1 MALKLDEVVPFGRS
15 FDEYRRIF
23 ALSEEDLGRRIISVA
38 DGPAGFNAEMRRRG
52 FNVISVDPVYEFTG
66 REIERRFREVVDNI
80 IGQVKATP
88 GDWTWTYHKSPDGL
102 RRNRERALETFLA
115 DYDAG
120 KAEGRY
126 VVGSL
131 PNLPYPDRS
140 FDIAVCSHF
149 LFLYSDKLGYEF
161 HRDSILEMLR
171 VAGEARIFPI
181 VDLTPAP
188 SVHLEPLTKEL
199 RSRGFTVEFRKVDYE
214 VQRGGNEMMRVRRG
228 KRRDPETSSG

>member
-23 ALSEEDLGRRIISVA
+23 ALSDEDLGKRIISVA
-38 DGPAGFNAEMRRRG
+38 DGPAGFNAEMKRRG
-52 FNVISVDPVYEFTG
+52 HTVTSVDPVYEFPG

-80 IGQVKATP
+80 IGQVRATP
-88 GDWTWTYHKSPDGL
+88 GDWTWGYHKSPDGL

-149 LFLYSDKLGYEF
+149 LFLYSEQLGYEF
-161 HRDSILEMLR
+161 HRDSVLEMLR

-181 VDLTPAP
+181 VDLSPAP
-188 SVHLEPLTKEL
+188 SVHLEPLAKEL
-199 RSRGFTVEFRKVDYE
+199 ESRGFIVEFRKVDYE

-228 KRRDPETSSG
+228 KRRDPETSLP

>member
-1 MALKLDEVVPFGRS
+1 MLMALKLDEVVPFGRS

-23 ALSEEDLGRRIISVA
+23 ALSEEDLGKRIISVA
-38 DGPAGFNAEMRRRG
+38 DGPAGFNAEMKRRG
-52 FNVISVDPVYEFTG
+52 HTVTSVDPVYEFMG
-66 REIERRFREVVDNI
+66 EEIERRFLEVVENI

-88 GDWTWTYHKSPDGL
+88 GDWTWSYHKSPEGL

-126 VVGSL
+126 VIGSL
-131 PNLPYPDRS
+131 PRLPCLDRS
-140 FDIAVCSHF
+140 FDIAICSHF
-149 LFLYSDKLGYEF
+149 LFLYSDKLSYEF
-161 HRDSILEMLR
+161 HRDSVLEMLR

-181 VDLTPAP
+181 VDLTPAR
-188 SVHLEPLTKEL
+188 SVHLEPLAKEL
-199 RSRGFTVEFRKVDYE
+199 RSLGYIVEIRKVDYE

-228 KRRDPETSSG
+228 

>member
-1 MALKLDEVVPFGRS
+1 MLMALKLDEVVPFGRS

-23 ALSEEDLGRRIISVA
+23 ALSEEDLGKRIISVA

-52 FNVISVDPVYEFTG
+52 HAVTSVDPVYEFTG
-66 REIERRFREVVDNI
+66 QEIERRFLDVVDNI

-88 GDWTWTYHKSPDGL
+88 GDWTWSYHKSPDGL

-120 KAEGRY
+120 KSEGRY

-131 PNLPYPDRS
+131 PHLPYSDRS
-140 FDIAVCSHF
+140 FDIALCSHF
-149 LFLYSDKLGYEF
+149 LFLYSVQLGYEF
-161 HRDSILEMLR
+161 HRDSIIEMLR

-181 VDLTPAP
+181 VDLTPTL
-188 SVHLEPLTKEL
+188 SVHAEPLAKEL
-199 RSRGFTVEFRKVDYE
+199 RSRGFIVEFRKVDYE
-214 VQRGGNEMMRVRRG
+214 VQRGGNEMMRVRRI
-228 KRRDPETSSG
+228 